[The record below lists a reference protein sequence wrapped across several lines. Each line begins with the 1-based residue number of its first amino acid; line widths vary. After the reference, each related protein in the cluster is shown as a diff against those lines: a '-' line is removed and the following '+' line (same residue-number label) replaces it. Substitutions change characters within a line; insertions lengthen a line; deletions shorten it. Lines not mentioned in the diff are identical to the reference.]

1 MKPRRENPETALQR
15 AALNLIH
22 DHGISAWRM
31 NTGMAVGLSQLKR
44 ANVKFD
50 ELRPTRYGIPG
61 VPDIIGWIA
70 RHTASGLIAQW
81 IGVEC
86 KVNGRTLTY
95 DQWMFLNDLK
105 TAGGIAITLYDD
117 CDGLIEA
124 IRDGR
129 SSNLGKCPPKP
140 VKRARVGKSDKRQLT
155 FARATA

>member
-15 AALNLIH
+15 AALELIH

-70 RHTASGLIAQW
+70 RRTPSGLVAQW

-86 KVNGRTLTY
+86 KVGERKLTHE
-95 DQWMFLNDLK
+95 QWVFLNDLK
-105 TAGGIAITLYDD
+105 DAGGIAITLYDD
-117 CDGLIEA
+117 CGGLIEA
-124 IRDGR
+124 IREGR
-129 SSNLGKCPPKP
+129 SSNLGPCPPKP
-140 VKRARVGKSDKRQLT
+140 VKRVRQPKGDKRQLT